1 MPGIIAALAAAG
13 TPLSILTKGT
23 LLRRD
28 LALLA
33 EASGHVPVDVGM
45 SIAIYDDF
53 ALPYGHARSP

>member
-33 EASGHVPVDVGM
+33 EASEHVPVDLGM
-45 SIAIYDDF
+45 PIAIYDDF
-53 ALPYGHARSP
+53 ALPY